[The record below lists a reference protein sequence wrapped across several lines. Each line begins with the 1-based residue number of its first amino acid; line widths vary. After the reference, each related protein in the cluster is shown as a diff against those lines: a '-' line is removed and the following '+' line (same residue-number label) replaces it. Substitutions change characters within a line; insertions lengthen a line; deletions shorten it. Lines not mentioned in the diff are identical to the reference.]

1 MRFSADLTA
10 YIALTLLVLWSVA
23 DRYAPFYGEKA
34 VCAVGYVYD
43 GDTVELRCG
52 VDKRTARLVGFDAPE
67 TKSPKCPEELAWG
80 NRATVRLR
88 ALLKSP
94 DVVIHKQGFDKYG
107 RDLVVVTVAGRD
119 VAGVMINEGLAVD
132 YHGEKRQDWCGT

>member
-1 MRFSADLTA
+1 VRFTADLTA

-23 DRYAPFYGEKA
+23 DRYAPYYGAKA
-34 VCAVGYVYD
+34 ACKVGYVYD

-52 VDKRTARLVGFDAPE
+52 LDKRTARLVGYDAPE
-67 TKSPKCPEELAWG
+67 TKSPKCEAEAAWG

-88 ALLKSP
+88 DLLKSP
-94 DVVIHKQGFDKYG
+94 DVMIYLQGHEKYG

-119 VAGVMINEGLAVD
+119 VAEVMIGEGLAVA
-132 YHGEKRQDWCGT
+132 YHGEARRDWCG